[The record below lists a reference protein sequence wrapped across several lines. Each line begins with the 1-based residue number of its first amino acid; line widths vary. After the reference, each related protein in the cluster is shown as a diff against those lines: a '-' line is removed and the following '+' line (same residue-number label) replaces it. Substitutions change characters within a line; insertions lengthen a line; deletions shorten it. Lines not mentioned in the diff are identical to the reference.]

1 MDLKNIQFILLEK
14 GGGFKSNQFSK
25 LVQQLAETTEI
36 FQLCQ
41 KKLETAE
48 NINNDHSLKL

>member
-1 MDLKNIQFILLEK
+1 VDLKNIQFILLEK